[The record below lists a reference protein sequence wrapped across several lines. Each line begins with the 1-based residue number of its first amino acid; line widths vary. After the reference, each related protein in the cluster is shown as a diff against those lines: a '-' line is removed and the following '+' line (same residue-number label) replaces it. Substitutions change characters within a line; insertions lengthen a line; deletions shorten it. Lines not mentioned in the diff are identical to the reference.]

1 MDKVVH
7 FEIPADDV
15 ERATKFYEMV
25 FEWHGNSIPS
35 MGYTIWH
42 TGPTNDKDGMVK
54 DKGFIN
60 GGMLKRND
68 TVKSPVITLD
78 VASIEEAAKKIEANG
93 GKMIKDKMPVGDMGF
108 SAYFTDSEGNVVG
121 LWENAPGRE

>member
-15 ERATKFYEMV
+15 DRAKKFYETV
-25 FEWHGNSIPS
+25 FGWHGNSLPS

-54 DKGFIN
+54 ETGFIN
-60 GGMLKRND
+60 GGMLKRQEP
-68 TVKSPVITLD
+68 VQHPVITID
-78 VASIEEAAKKIEANG
+78 VKSIDDTAKQIEATG
-93 GKMIKDKMPVGDMGF
+93 GKMVKGKQAVGDMGF
-108 SAYFTDSEGNVVG
+108 SAYFTDSEGNVIG
-121 LWENAPGRE
+121 LWETARKS